1 MVTSNAE
8 NHGGGPVSTHKFS
21 RREFTKKMAATGAAL
36 TVGSRSELAAA
47 PPERGAGQ
55 RDWLQVKNYL
65 ADVLGTDLSKD
76 TLYRIG
82 RVASAAE
89 EDGDVLFT
97 APLITL
103 SPQLKDGAEAGTAYI
118 RVRLYGDQVVRV
130 SITRTKQSFADK
142 SPMIEWSPAMKKTPA
157 GLSKDGGLWV
167 VSSKGTARFKT
178 GSGDFAPAISPDGA
192 VNIEFQGQDH
202 FVETSGQWDSFA
214 ALFLDRASGPATTGI
229 SLHLHPGEHFCGTG
243 ERFDRTDLFGR
254 QIDLVNADA
263 LGVNNDRAYKNIP
276 FLMSSRRYGL
286 FAHSTVRMRLDIG
299 HHSTRAVQWLVEDD
313 ALDMFFI
320 GGGTPERVLFNYRS
334 ITGFPKMPPVWSF
347 GAWMSRM
354 TYHSDKEVS
363 GIAARLREE
372 QYPFDV
378 LHLDT
383 GWFAQEW
390 KCDWTFSKER
400 FPDPPDFFRRMR
412 EQGFRVSLWQY
423 PYINRDLPLAKF
435 ALEKGFVGKPIDP
448 TSGVDLGYTIDFTN
462 PDAVA
467 WYQGMLE
474 RLLKLGASAIK
485 ADFGESIDTRAI
497 YKGATAARYGHLF
510 PLLYQR
516 AVWEATNKIRGENI
530 EWARSGWAGSQ
541 RYPVHWGG
549 DSACTFD
556 GLAGTICGGLHLGLS
571 GFGFWSHDVPGFYG
585 VPNFM
590 ATKPSPELYIR
601 WTQVGTFTS
610 HMRYHGSTPREPWE
624 YPSVSDIARQWLRL
638 RYALLPYLLTQ
649 AEQCCRSGY
658 PMFRSLVIEWPDDA
672 TVWAV
677 SDEYMLGDSFL
688 VCPVLGSSDERD
700 VYLPEAKWVDF
711 WSGRVVTG
719 PERLTDVKSPL
730 SRLPLYVRYGARIE
744 FAQPVQY
751 TDLLVKAQRFSILFD
766 DSYRGFDKSELKSVV
781 NL

>member
-1 MVTSNAE
+1 M
-8 NHGGGPVSTHKFS
+8 GTHKFN
-21 RREFTKKMAATGAAL
+21 RRQFAKQMVVTGAVL
-36 TVGSRSELAAA
+36 TVGAKTKLAGT
-47 PPERGAGQ
+47 PSDERTAGQ
-55 RDWLQVKNYL
+55 DWLHAKYYL
-65 ADVLGTDLSKD
+65 GDLLGTDLSKD

-89 EDGDVLFT
+89 EDGDILFT
-97 APLITL
+97 APLIAL
-103 SPQLKDGAEAGTAYI
+103 SPQLKDGAEAGTGYI
-118 RVRLYGDQVVRV
+118 RVRLYGDQVVRMLI
-130 SITRTKQSFADK
+130 SRTKRSFADE
-142 SPMIEWSPAMKKTPA
+142 SPMLEWSPAMKKTP
-157 GLSKDGGLWV
+157 GRLSKDDSLWV

-178 GSGDFAPAISPDGA
+178 GSGDFAPVISPDGM

-214 ALFLDRASGPATTGI
+214 ALFLDRAHGPATTGI
-229 SLHLHPGEHFCGTG
+229 SLYLHPGEHFCGTG
-243 ERFDRTDLFGR
+243 ERFDRIDLFGR
-254 QIDLVNADA
+254 QIDLVNVDA

-299 HHSTRAVQWLVEDD
+299 HHSTRAVQWLLEDD

-390 KCDWTFSKER
+390 KCDWTFSRER
-400 FPDPPDFFRRMR
+400 FPDPPDFFGRMR
-412 EQGFRVSLWQY
+412 KQGFRVSLWQY
-423 PYINRDLPLAKF
+423 PYVNRDLPLAKF
-435 ALEKGFVGKPIDP
+435 ALEKGFVGKPTDP

-474 RLLKLGASAIK
+474 KLLNMGASAIK
-485 ADFGESIDTRAI
+485 ADFGESIDTRAM

-516 AVWEATNKIRGENI
+516 AVWEVTNKVRGENI

-556 GLAGTICGGLHLGLS
+556 GLAGTICCGMHLGLS

-585 VPNFM
+585 VPHFM
-590 ATKPSPELYIR
+590 TTKPSPELYIR
-601 WTQVGTFTS
+601 WTQVGTFSS
-610 HMRYHGSTPREPWE
+610 HIRYHGTTPREPWE

-638 RYALLPYLLTQ
+638 RYALLPYLLAQ
-649 AEQCCRSGY
+649 AEQCCGSGY
-658 PMFRSLVIEWPDDA
+658 PMFRSLIIEWPDDPA
-672 TVWAV
+672 AWEV
-677 SDEYMLGDSFL
+677 SAQYMLGDSFL
-688 VCPVLGSSDERD
+688 VCPVLNSSGERD
-700 VYLPEAKWVDF
+700 VYLPGAKWVDF
-711 WSGRVVTG
+711 WNGGVLTG
-719 PERLTDVKSPL
+719 PQQLKEVKSPL

-744 FAQPVQY
+744 FAEPVQY
-751 TDLLVKAQRFSILFD
+751 TDLLAKAQRFSIVFD
-766 DSYRGFDKSELKSVV
+766 DGYQGFDKSELKSVV

>member
-1 MVTSNAE
+1 
-8 NHGGGPVSTHKFS
+8 
-21 RREFTKKMAATGAAL
+21 MAATGAVLGVA
-36 TVGSRSELAAA
+36 SRSGQAAA
-47 PPERGAGQ
+47 PPEQGVGQ
-55 RDWLQVKNYL
+55 RDWLQAKTYL
-65 ADVLGTDLSKD
+65 RDLLGTDLSKD

-82 RVASAAE
+82 RVASAVE

-97 APLITL
+97 APLIIL
-103 SPQLKDGAEAGTAYI
+103 SPQLKDGAEVGTACI
-118 RVRLYGDQVVRV
+118 RVRLYGDQVVRLLI
-130 SITRTKQSFADK
+130 SRQPRSFADE
-142 SPMIEWSPAMKKTPA
+142 SPMLEWDPAMKKSPA
-157 GLSKDGGLWV
+157 HLSKDETGWRISCDGV
-167 VSSKGTARFKT
+167 TRFQA
-178 GSGDFAPAISPDGA
+178 GSGDFAPVVSPDGT
-192 VNIEFQGQDH
+192 VKIEFQGQDH
-202 FVETSGQWDSFA
+202 FVETEGQWDSFA
-214 ALFLDRASGPATTGI
+214 ALFLDRAEGPTATGI
-229 SLHLHPGEHFCGTG
+229 SLCLHPGEHFCGTG
-243 ERFDRTDLFGR
+243 ERFDRIDLFGR

-276 FLMSSRRYGL
+276 FLMSSRGYGL

-299 HHSTRAVQWLVEDD
+299 HHSTRAVQWVLEDD

-320 GGGTPERVLFNYRS
+320 GSGSPERVLFNYRS

-363 GIAARLREE
+363 SIAARLREE

-383 GWFAQEW
+383 GWFATEW

-400 FPDPPDFFRRMR
+400 FPDPSDFFRRMR

-423 PYINRDLPLAKF
+423 PYVNRDLPLGKF
-435 ALEKGFVGKPIDP
+435 ALEKGFVGKPTDP
-448 TSGVDLGYTIDFTN
+448 STGVELGYTIDFTN
-462 PDAVA
+462 LDAVA

-474 RLLKLGASAIK
+474 KLLKMGASAIK
-485 ADFGESIDTRAI
+485 ADFGETTDTQAI

-541 RYPVHWGG
+541 RYPLHWGG

-590 ATKPSPELYIR
+590 TTKPSPELYIR

-624 YPSVSDIARQWLRL
+624 YPPVSDIARQWLRF

-672 TVWAV
+672 TVWGI
-677 SDEYMLGDSFL
+677 SDQYMLGESFL
-688 VCPVLGSSDERD
+688 VCPVLDASGTRD

-719 PERLTDVKSPL
+719 PERLKEVKSPL

-751 TDLLVKAQRFSILFD
+751 TDLLVKAQRFSIVFD
-766 DSYRGFDKSELKSVV
+766 DSYPGFDKSELKSLI

>member
-1 MVTSNAE
+1 
-8 NHGGGPVSTHKFS
+8 VSTHRFN
-21 RREFTKKMAATGAAL
+21 RREFTKKMAATGAVLGVA
-36 TVGSRSELAAA
+36 SRSGQAAA
-47 PPERGAGQ
+47 PPEQGVGQ
-55 RDWLQVKNYL
+55 RDWFQAKTYL
-65 ADVLGTDLSKD
+65 RDLLGTDLSKD

-82 RVASAAE
+82 RVASAVE
-89 EDGDVLFT
+89 ENGDVLFT

-103 SPQLKDGAEAGTAYI
+103 SPQLRDGAEAGTAWI
-118 RVRLYGDQVVRV
+118 RVRLYGDQVVRMLV
-130 SITRTKQSFADK
+130 SRSNRPLADE
-142 SPMIEWSPAMKKTPA
+142 SPMLEWSPAMKKTPA
-157 GLSKDGGLWV
+157 RLSKDENGWV
-167 VSSKGTARFKT
+167 VSSDVMARFKT
-178 GSGDFAPAISPDGA
+178 GSGDFAPVISPDGT

-202 FVETSGQWDSFA
+202 FVEASGQWDSFA
-214 ALFLDRASGPATTGI
+214 ALFLDRAHGPATTGI
-229 SLHLHPGEHFCGTG
+229 SLYLHPGEHFCGTG
-243 ERFDRTDLFGR
+243 ERFDRLDLFGR
-254 QIDLVNADA
+254 QIDLVNVDA

-299 HHSTRAVQWLVEDD
+299 HHSTRAVQWLLEDD

-320 GGGTPERVLFNYRS
+320 GGGSPERVLLNYRR

-354 TYHSDKEVS
+354 TYHSDQEVS
-363 GIAARLREE
+363 AIASRLRKE

-378 LHLDT
+378 LHVDT

-390 KCDWTFSKER
+390 KCDWTFSRER

-423 PYINRDLPLAKF
+423 PHINRDLPLAKL
-435 ALEKGFVGKPIDP
+435 ALEKGFVGKPTDP
-448 TSGVDLGYTIDFTN
+448 STGVELGYTIDFTN
-462 PDAVA
+462 PAAVA
-467 WYQGMLE
+467 WYQEMLE
-474 RLLKLGASAIK
+474 KLLNMGASAIK
-485 ADFGESIDTRAI
+485 ADFGESIDTEAI
-497 YKGATAARYGHLF
+497 YKGAPAAKYGHLF

-516 AVWEATNKIRGENI
+516 AVWEVTHRVRGDNI

-556 GLAGTICGGLHLGLS
+556 GLAGTICGGMHLGLS

-590 ATKPSPELYIR
+590 TTRPSPELYIR

-624 YPSVSDIARQWLRL
+624 YPSVSDIARQWLRF

-658 PMFRSLVIEWPDDA
+658 PMFRSLILEWPDDA

-688 VCPVLGSSDERD
+688 VCPVLDASGTRD

-719 PERLTDVKSPL
+719 PERLKEVKSPL

-744 FAQPVQY
+744 FAEPVQY
-751 TDLLVKAQRFSILFD
+751 TDLLVKARRFSILFD
-766 DSYRGFDKSELKSVV
+766 DSYPGFEKSELKSVV